1 MSNIISDIDK
11 FMKTKKVAVWYICV
25 CICVCVVCYWV
36 VRSDQKITF
45 ELLLSIK
52 ESAVEK
58 SGCQSIPRVRKNSP
72 KGY

>member
-45 ELLLSIK
+45 ELLLNIK

-58 SGCQSIPRVRKNSP
+58 SGSQSIPIVRKNSP